1 MPRRVAASLGPAC
14 LVSLGFLSP
23 AAWAAIVEEG
33 PRFGLDLLWV
43 LLASNAVAVGLQLLA
58 ARLGL
63 VTGKTLAEVAF
74 RSLSPLPLPSSFL
87 PSHTSFQMCRE
98 EYPWPVPVLLWAS
111 CEVAIVALDCMMV
124 LGAAIGLKLLF
135 NVPMLAGVLIME
147 LEPILT
153 VALPHNLLTVR
164 FSVKAG
170 ATALV
175 IITMCFVN
183 QLVRTGSPFL
193 ELDSDFSVLVQQD
206 RVWTAMAFLGLN
218 VLPQNLHL
226 HSFLPQA
233 PLEKYS
239 LVSKL
244 YVQNAVDICLSLG
257 VGLLANAAALGIS
270 STTFYAGGSEPSNGF
285 FNQVWGSTLAPAFG
299 VALATIGIISYLTQ
313 ALSGQVVSKGFIGMQ
328 SKPWLRRS
336 LVRTAGVILACTSLI
351 SLGGVDRMLQ
361 LCQVVMSLQLPL
373 TLIPLIKVTSSK
385 VYMGPFQI
393 SRLAAMAAWTVGI
406 IIYVTNIIVLFENIV
421 YDDGSSLS
429 GDLRSNQ
436 VVWAIL
442 AGSVLAGEFV
452 LAAWMA
458 ASPLRHTVGTQ
469 QQGSLES
476 NSEDQAFVLKAVS
489 RKEAMP
495 DNKEES
501 GLRLRGPRAAI
512 GLRGEQTSFDAHQ
525 GAEEPSTGKPVE
537 LVVPKEVQ
545 EEPPLLVPALNGDMQ
560 AGHGCFDVSS
570 DRPIQSLPAAAG
582 GAPCSQ
588 RTLAET
594 AQPVARPEV
603 PVGQLET
610 GTAPDQEALCG
621 DQVLA
626 GDMQAVHGAFDVS
639 SDRPIQSLPAAAGG
653 APCSQRTLA
662 ETAQPVARPEVPV
675 GQLETGT
682 APDQEGLHGDQV
694 LAGSGSIGIG
704 SSELLELKA
713 PQQVQ
718 DSASASLPGAI
729 DRGALDDACKPRSL
743 EEGPLGH
750 GRDRLPDVLRAP
762 SKAIEDHVDGLPAA
776 IQQHD
781 IADVQKAKLVIVDK
795 PQEKTRASEDQPSM
809 GVDETVVQGEGL
821 EQAKSRSAALHEPEH
836 ETSMSLLDVLISE
849 AHKYGQIKEWVLSSA
864 LKRHSRKE
872 SMEQEGHLDAGLAD
886 ALELHVEV
894 PVPAASDEQHYDMS
908 SAEEKVTAAEELK
921 QSPPVEVMAVS
932 PSGWPSPSSTTSES
946 QEPSAASVVD
956 SSLFPPEQDVPQ
968 GARKSDKLSC
978 SAPAWVPSVPSASA
992 HFVTSD
998 EVELHDTEMD
1008 ADVDLEGSG
1017 NWSSA
1022 VAGVLSEDPTSPPR
1036 AGTSAAIMQ
1045 TGSAV
1050 KSQPSWSVQPV
1061 AERERL
1067 APEGALDPG
1076 SLSRLSGLGRGARR
1090 QLAAVLDEF
1099 WGIIF
1104 DLHGQPVAANSGGSG
1119 GQQHHLAL
1127 GRVGVKGGNG
1137 RAGAQL
1143 VPQDQQN
1150 MAGMPGLA
1158 AYKHSGEKPSA
1169 AGFSGAFGRQAPHT
1183 ISAST
1188 LRQFASVSRL
1198 PQSDRRGHHH
1208 HAAGENGSL
1217 SVPNLFSL
1225 PGYPGSG
1232 DAIAALDRGQGAE
1245 VPTYQLQRR
1254 ATSIT
1259 STRMG
1264 LDIGSHSYG
1273 DSNINLHDIPRDAQ
1287 LSYSRGSIGSPGSM
1301 AMYGKSYTVGANSRQ
1316 FDNDVEYAIEARARR
1331 QVQELMEAYL
1341 PFSNRATPMSSV
1353 VEPPARSYHQ
1363 DKGRS
1368 SFERERLQ
1376 GDGSWDGGALSGHL
1390 GYHECLSES
1399 DPMRSFQA
1407 DSVKGSAGGY
1417 NPEMEQ
1423 QAVDARAHA
1432 SRQAPGSHDWCD
1444 SEGAARPG
1452 YGNLAGGPLSFDD
1465 LAPSQQMRDAFSL
1478 QHPSSS
1484 AELKSFWSKQPH
1496 ETLFGPTHDQG
1507 QATSTWSQPAGAQH
1521 ELDNQEK
1528 DELLMRQLRSCLHQ
1542 LLKIEGSSWLFRYEC
1557 GADEDVVAAV
1567 VDQERKL
1574 YQEAVHLVVNGQMSS
1589 REDKGLTTLSFH
1601 KKPKASSDS
1610 IGGKDALPV
1619 LSPAQQALAMEAVLL
1634 AASMW
1639 GCGEACLWSPS
1650 LLVNFGVWCVHRVL
1664 KLAQMESRPELWGKY
1679 TYVLNRLQGILD
1691 PAFSKPRTVP
1701 ALCKCFGDK
1710 VGQDAVCAQQWG
1722 SQHALAQSMAVG
1734 SFRQGGATPATSL
1747 PYSRSKGPPASVFLD
1762 IVKEVETAVGARKGR
1777 TGTAAGDVAFPKG
1790 KENLASV
1797 LKRYKRRLGNKQP
1810 GGSLTTMTACAS
1822 GTGPPQRRGQQ
1833 HQSWV
1838 RV

>member
-33 PRFGLDLLWV
+33 PGFGLDLLWV

-63 VTGKTLAEVAF
+63 VTGKTLAE
-74 RSLSPLPLPSSFL
+74 
-87 PSHTSFQMCRE
+87 MCRE

-135 NVPMLAGVLIME
+135 SVPMLAGVLIME

-164 FSVKAG
+164 FAVKAG

-183 QLVRTGSPFL
+183 QLMRTGSPFL

-239 LVSKL
+239 LVSKV

-257 VGLLANAAALGIS
+257 VGLLANAAALGIA
-270 STTFYAGGSEPSNGF
+270 STTFYAGGTEPSNGF
-285 FNQVWGSTLAPAFG
+285 FIQVWGSTLAPTFG

-313 ALSGQVVSKGFIGMQ
+313 VLSGQVVSKGFMGMQ

-336 LVRTAGVILACTSLI
+336 LVRTAGVILACTSLN

-361 LCQVVMSLQLPL
+361 LCQLPL

-393 SRLAAMAAWTVGI
+393 SRLAAAAAWTVGI
-406 IIYVTNIIVLFENIV
+406 LIYVTNIIVLFENIV
-421 YDDGSSLS
+421 DDDGSSLS
-429 GDLRSNQ
+429 GDLQSNQ
-436 VVWAIL
+436 VVWATL
-442 AGSVLAGEFV
+442 AGSVLASEFM

-469 QQGSLES
+469 QRGSLES
-476 NSEDQAFVLKAVS
+476 IVEDQAFVLKAVS
-489 RKEAMP
+489 RKEAIP
-495 DNKEES
+495 DNKEELR
-501 GLRLRGPRAAI
+501 LRLRGPRAAN

-525 GAEEPSTGKPVE
+525 GAEQPSTEKPVDR
-537 LVVPKEVQ
+537 VVPKEVQ
-545 EEPPLLVPALNGDMQ
+545 EEPPLLVPALDGDMQ
-560 AGHGCFDVSS
+560 AIHGGDGSS
-570 DRPIQSLPAAAG
+570 DRLAVGDSEVSWHNQACDIAAM
-582 GAPCSQ
+582 
-588 RTLAET
+588 
-594 AQPVARPEV
+594 PEM

-610 GTAPDQEALCG
+610 GTAPDQEAL
-621 DQVLA
+621 
-626 GDMQAVHGAFDVS
+626 
-639 SDRPIQSLPAAAGG
+639 
-653 APCSQRTLA
+653 
-662 ETAQPVARPEVPV
+662 
-675 GQLETGT
+675 
-682 APDQEGLHGDQV
+682 HGDQV
-694 LAGSGSIGIG
+694 LAGSGSIGNG
-704 SSELLELKA
+704 SSEQLELKE

-718 DSASASLPGAI
+718 ESASASLPGAI
-729 DRGALDDACKPRSL
+729 DGGALDDACEPRSL
-743 EEGPLGH
+743 EKGSLAH
-750 GRDRLPDVLRAP
+750 GNDRLTDVLRAP
-762 SKAIEDHVDGLPAA
+762 SHAIEDHVDGLPNAV
-776 IQQHD
+776 QQPD
-781 IADVQKAKLVIVDK
+781 IADAQNAPLVILDK
-795 PQEKTRASEDQPSM
+795 PQEMTRASEERRSM
-809 GVDETVVQGEGL
+809 NVDETVVQGEGL
-821 EQAKSRSAALHEPEH
+821 EQAKSRSAALYEPGYEP
-836 ETSMSLLDVLISE
+836 SMSMLDILISE
-849 AHKYGQIKEWVLSSA
+849 AHKYGQIKEWVLRSA
-864 LKRHSRKE
+864 LKRHNRNE
-872 SMEQEGHLDAGLAD
+872 SMEQVGDLDAGPAD
-886 ALELHVEV
+886 ALELHVKV
-894 PVPAASDEQHYDMS
+894 PVPAAGGEQHYAVS
-908 SAEEKVTAAEELK
+908 SAEGKVTPAEELNP
-921 QSPPVEVMAVS
+921 SPPVEVMAVS
-932 PSGWPSPSSTTSES
+932 PSGAPSPSSTTSES
-946 QEPSAASVVD
+946 QEPSVASVAD
-956 SSLFPPEQDVPQ
+956 SSLFPPEQDVPP
-968 GARKSDKLSC
+968 GARKSDKLSS

-992 HFVTSD
+992 NFVTSD
-998 EVELHDTEMD
+998 EMELHDTDLD
-1008 ADVDLEGSG
+1008 ADIDLEDSG

-1022 VAGVLSEDPTSPPR
+1022 VAGVLREDPTSPPR
-1036 AGTSAAIMQ
+1036 AGASPAIMQ

-1050 KSQPSWSVQPV
+1050 KSQPSWSVQSV

-1104 DLHGQPVAANSGGSG
+1104 DLHGQPVAANSGG
-1119 GQQHHLAL
+1119 QQQHLAL
-1127 GRVGVKGGNG
+1127 GRVGIKGGNG
-1137 RAGAQL
+1137 RAGAQS

-1158 AYKHSGEKPSA
+1158 AYKHSGEKSSA
-1169 AGFSGAFGRQAPHT
+1169 AGLSGAFSRQAPHT

-1198 PQSDRRGHHH
+1198 PHSDGRGHHN

-1217 SVPNLFSL
+1217 SMPNLFSL
-1225 PGYPGSG
+1225 PGYPASG
-1232 DAIAALDRGQGAE
+1232 DAIAALDRGQGAN

-1254 ATSIT
+1254 ATST
-1259 STRMG
+1259 TLARMG
-1264 LDIGSHSYG
+1264 LDIGSHRYG
-1273 DSNINLHDIPRDAQ
+1273 DSNINLHDIQRDAQ
-1287 LSYSRGSIGSPGSM
+1287 LSYSQGSMGRPGGM
-1301 AMYGKSYTVGANSRQ
+1301 AMYGMSYTVGANSRQ

-1331 QVQELMEAYL
+1331 QVLELMEAYL

-1353 VEPPARSYHQ
+1353 VEPPVRSYHQ

-1376 GDGSWDGGALSGHL
+1376 GDGGWDGGALGGHL
-1390 GYHECLSES
+1390 GYHERLSEA
-1399 DPMRSFQA
+1399 DPPPMRSFQA
-1407 DSVKGSAGGY
+1407 DGVKSSAGGY

-1423 QAVDARAHA
+1423 QAGHARAHA
-1432 SRQAPGSHDWCD
+1432 RRQAPGLHDWSD

-1452 YGNLAGGPLSFDD
+1452 YGNLEGGPLSFDD

-1528 DELLMRQLRSCLHQ
+1528 DELLMRLRSCLHQ

-1557 GADEDVVAAV
+1557 GADEDVIAAV

-1601 KKPKASSDS
+1601 RKPKASSDS
-1610 IGGKDALPV
+1610 IGGKEALPV
-1619 LSPAQQALAMEAVLL
+1619 LSPAQQVLAMEAVLL
-1634 AASMW
+1634 AASIW
-1639 GCGEACLWSPS
+1639 GCGEACLWSPT

-1664 KLAQMESRPELWGKY
+1664 ELAQMESRPELWGKY

-1722 SQHALAQSMAVG
+1722 SQHALAQSMAG
-1734 SFRQGGATPATSL
+1734 GFRQGGATPATST

-1822 GTGPPQRRGQQ
+1822 STGPPQRRGHQ

-1838 RV
+1838 RI

>member
-14 LVSLGFLSP
+14 LVSLGFLNP

-63 VTGKTLAEVAF
+63 VTGKTLAE
-74 RSLSPLPLPSSFL
+74 
-87 PSHTSFQMCRE
+87 MCRE

-135 NVPMLAGVLIME
+135 SVPMLAGVLIME

-153 VALPHNLLTVR
+153 VALPHNVLTPS

-175 IITMCFVN
+175 IITMCFLN

-257 VGLLANAAALGIS
+257 VGLLANAAALGIA

-285 FNQVWGSTLAPAFG
+285 INQVWGSTLAPAFG

-336 LVRTAGVILACTSLI
+336 LVRTAGVILACTSLN

-361 LCQVVMSLQLPL
+361 LCQLPL

-385 VYMGPFQI
+385 VYMGHFQI
-393 SRLAAMAAWTVGI
+393 SRLAAAAAWTVGI
-406 IIYVTNIIVLFENIV
+406 IIYVTNIIVLYENIV

-436 VVWAIL
+436 VVWATL

-469 QQGSLES
+469 QRGSLES

-489 RKEAMP
+489 RKEAIP
-495 DNKEES
+495 ENKEES
-501 GLRLRGPRAAI
+501 GLRLRGPRAAN
-512 GLRGEQTSFDAHQ
+512 GLRGEQSSFDARQ
-525 GAEEPSTGKPVE
+525 GAEQPSTEESLEP
-537 LVVPKEVQ
+537 VVPKEVQ
-545 EEPPLLVPALNGDMQ
+545 EEPLLLVPALDGDMQ
-560 AGHGCFDVSS
+560 ALYGAFDGSS
-570 DRPIQSLPAAAG
+570 DRLAVGDSEVSQHNEGCDIAAI
-582 GAPCSQ
+582 
-588 RTLAET
+588 
-594 AQPVARPEV
+594 PEM

-610 GTAPDQEALCG
+610 GTAPDQEAL
-621 DQVLA
+621 
-626 GDMQAVHGAFDVS
+626 
-639 SDRPIQSLPAAAGG
+639 
-653 APCSQRTLA
+653 
-662 ETAQPVARPEVPV
+662 
-675 GQLETGT
+675 
-682 APDQEGLHGDQV
+682 HGDQV
-694 LAGSGSIGIG
+694 LAGSGSIGVG
-704 SSELLELKA
+704 SSELLELKE

-718 DSASASLPGAI
+718 DAASATLPAAI
-729 DRGALDDACKPRSL
+729 DRGALDDACEPSL
-743 EEGPLGH
+743 LEVGTLGH
-750 GRDRLPDVLRAP
+750 GKDRLPDVP
-762 SKAIEDHVDGLPAA
+762 SRAIEDHVDGLPAA
-776 IQQHD
+776 IQQ
-781 IADVQKAKLVIVDK
+781 ADSVDAQKAPLVILDK
-795 PQEKTRASEDQPSM
+795 PQEKTRASEERPSM
-809 GVDETVVQGEGL
+809 GVDETVVQGGGL
-821 EQAKSRSAALHEPEH
+821 EQAKSRSTALHEPGYEP
-836 ETSMSLLDVLISE
+836 SMSLLDILISE

-864 LKRHSRKE
+864 LKRHNRKE
-872 SMEQEGHLDAGLAD
+872 SVEQVGDLDAGLAD

-894 PVPAASDEQHYDMS
+894 LVPAAGDEQKYAVS
-908 SAEEKVTAAEELK
+908 SAEEKVTASEELN
-921 QSPPVEVMAVS
+921 QSLPVEVMAVS
-932 PSGWPSPSSTTSES
+932 SSGGQSPSSTTSES
-946 QEPSAASVVD
+946 QEPSAASVAD
-956 SSLFPPEQDVPQ
+956 SSLFLPEQDVPP
-968 GARKSDKLSC
+968 GARKSDKLSS

-992 HFVTSD
+992 NLVTSD
-998 EVELHDTEMD
+998 EVELHDTDMD
-1008 ADVDLEGSG
+1008 ADVDLEDSG

-1036 AGTSAAIMQ
+1036 AGASPALMQ

-1067 APEGALDPG
+1067 APEGVLDPG

-1119 GQQHHLAL
+1119 SQQQHLAL
-1127 GRVGVKGGNG
+1127 GREGGNG

-1150 MAGMPGLA
+1150 LAGMPGLA

-1198 PQSDRRGHHH
+1198 PHSDGRGHHN

-1259 STRMG
+1259 SARMG
-1264 LDIGSHSYG
+1264 LDFGSHSYG
-1273 DSNINLHDIPRDAQ
+1273 DSNLNLHDVQRDAQ
-1287 LSYSRGSIGSPGSM
+1287 LSYSRGSMGSPGSM
-1301 AMYGKSYTVGANSRQ
+1301 AMYGKSDNVGANSRQ

-1341 PFSNRATPMSSV
+1341 PFSNRATPISFV

-1368 SFERERLQ
+1368 SFERDRLQ
-1376 GDGSWDGGALSGHL
+1376 GDGGWDGGALGGHL
-1390 GYHECLSES
+1390 GYHERLSEA
-1399 DPMRSFQA
+1399 DPMQSFQA
-1407 DSVKGSAGGY
+1407 DSVKGSAEGY

-1423 QAVDARAHA
+1423 QAAHARAHA
-1432 SRQAPGSHDWCD
+1432 RRQAPGSHDWSD
-1444 SEGAARPG
+1444 GEGAARPG

-1496 ETLFGPTHDQG
+1496 ETLFGPTHDQLQASILKG
-1507 QATSTWSQPAGAQH
+1507 QATGTWSQPAAAQH
-1521 ELDNQEK
+1521 ELDKQEK

-1574 YQEAVHLVVNGQMSS
+1574 YQEAVQLVVNGQMSS
-1589 REDKGLTTLSFH
+1589 GEDKGLTILSFH
-1601 KKPKASSDS
+1601 RKPKASSDS
-1610 IGGKDALPV
+1610 IGGKDALPL

-1639 GCGEACLWSPS
+1639 GCGEACLWSPT

-1664 KLAQMESRPELWGKY
+1664 ELAQMESRPELWGKY

-1722 SQHALAQSMAVG
+1722 SQHSLAQSMAG
-1734 SFRQGGATPATSL
+1734 GFRQGGATPASST

-1822 GTGPPQRRGQQ
+1822 STGPPQRRGQQ

-1838 RV
+1838 RI